1 MMTNRAVT
9 ETKRANDGEVM
20 PVTDQDEAEIKLN
33 SRQKM
38 FVEAYFA
45 TSFNAGEA
53 AIKAGYS
60 HKSARQVASRLLT
73 NANVARAIEKR
84 LTTKLADEQ
93 MRGDEVLSLLAQH
106 ARGNMEDYIDPDSL
120 AVDFKKAKLA
130 KKLHLVKKFK
140 CTTMINAEKDI
151 QVDTIEFE
159 LYDAQAALSLLGK
172 HLSLFNDKLNVT
184 IDVKQLSDDELMKLA
199 EGKKP

>member
-1 MMTNRAVT
+1 MS
-9 ETKRANDGEVM
+9 KPEVL
-20 PVTDQDEAEIKLN
+20 PVTAQDEPEPKLTPK
-33 SRQKM
+33 QKV

-45 TSFNAGEA
+45 SGFNAHEA

-60 HKSARQVASRLLT
+60 KHSARQIGAKLLSHAS
-73 NANVARAIEKR
+73 VARALQKR
-84 LTTKLADEQ
+84 LTAKLADEGMQ
-93 MRGDEVLSLLAQH
+93 ADEVLSLLAQH
-106 ARGNMEDYIDPDSL
+106 ARGNMEDYIDPDTL

-184 IDVKQLSDDELMKLA
+184 IDVTKLSDDELLKLA